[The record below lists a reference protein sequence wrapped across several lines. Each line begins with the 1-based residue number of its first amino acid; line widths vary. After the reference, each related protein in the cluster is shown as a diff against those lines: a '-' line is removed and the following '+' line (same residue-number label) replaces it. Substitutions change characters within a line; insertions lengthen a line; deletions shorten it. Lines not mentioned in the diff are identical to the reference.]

1 MAEIR
6 RGKLKGQKAK
16 ISQYCN
22 DWFSIEVGGTAKIVS
37 PLALKLTPK
46 ERAEWCK
53 SAARGQVGTQLHE
66 YRLNLD
72 GTFTR
77 RALK

>member
-6 RGKLKGQKAK
+6 RGKLKGQTAK
-16 ISQYCN
+16 IRQWCN
-22 DWFSIEVGGTAKIVS
+22 DWFSIEVGGVPKIVS

-46 ERAEWCK
+46 ERAQWFK
-53 SAARGQVGTQLHE
+53 SAARGQVGTQLGE

-72 GTFTR
+72 GTFDR
-77 RALK
+77 RP

>member
-6 RGKLKGQKAK
+6 RGKLKGQTAK

-22 DWFSIEVGGTAKIVS
+22 DWFSIEVAGVPKIVS
-37 PLALKLTPK
+37 PLALKLTP
-46 ERAEWCK
+46 AECAQWFK
-53 SAARGQVGTQLHE
+53 SAARLQVGTQLAE

-72 GTFTR
+72 GTFTKR
-77 RALK
+77 R